1 MTGVAR
7 RLSDG
12 FHEVREVIASGSG
25 ALQEIDLKYKLL
37 GWTNLR
43 KSRRATQQ
51 RPLSQIRQLKADSA
65 RDKSTSIAQNDS

>member
-51 RPLSQIRQLKADSA
+51 RPLPK
-65 RDKSTSIAQNDS
+65 